1 MRLAVNINGGE
12 TDMARSNGSNVWP
25 YVIAGSAIGGAV
37 GYLFWT
43 DSGRKVRHALANPDE
58 MADNIDDVRIL
69 VERKARVITGRVRTV
84 LDRAREGM
92 DVGQRAFEEASQ
104 NYRSSMQRI
113 QGKNDQIAETV
124 HKNVDN
130 LNRTASAVEESVLD
144 PLYEAG
150 ALVRGIQR
158 GIQAVLRG
166 GGYGREHRTLRPA
179 SNR

>member
-1 MRLAVNINGGE
+1 
-12 TDMARSNGSNVWP
+12 MARSNASNVWP
-25 YVIAGSAIGGAV
+25 YVLAGSAIGGAV
-37 GYLFWT
+37 GYLFMT
-43 DSGRKVRHALANPDE
+43 ESGRKVRHALANPDE
-58 MADNIDDVRIL
+58 MADNIDDVRIV

-92 DVGQRAFEEASQ
+92 EAGQRAFEEASQ
-104 NYRSSMQRI
+104 NYRSNMQRI

-130 LNRTASAVEESVLD
+130 LNRTASAVEESLLD

-158 GIQAVLRG
+158 GVQAVLRG
-166 GGYGREHRTLRPA
+166 GHGPGPQRTLRPA

>member
-1 MRLAVNINGGE
+1 
-12 TDMARSNGSNVWP
+12 MARSNASNVWP
-25 YVIAGSAIGGAV
+25 YVLAGSAIGGAV
-37 GYLFWT
+37 GYLFMT
-43 DSGRKVRHALANPDE
+43 ESGRKVRHALANPDE
-58 MADNIDDVRIL
+58 VADNIDDVRIL
-69 VERKARVITGRVRTV
+69 VERKARVITGRVRTA
-84 LDRAREGM
+84 LDRARQGM
-92 DVGQRAFEEASQ
+92 ETGQRAFEEASQ
-104 NYRSSMQRI
+104 NYRSRMQRI

-130 LNRTASAVEESVLD
+130 LNRTASAVEESLLD

-166 GGYGREHRTLRPA
+166 GYEREQQRTLRPA